1 MKKNLGE
8 AVWNTCFG
16 IPNKTNDNVKAWLD
30 QAEICSRPSLKLV
43 RKSNGKW
50 DKPRAPFC
58 IEDKSDKITI
68 LQWFQDLKFPDAYAA
83 NIRRGVN
90 LLQRKIL
97 GLKSHDYHIFV
108 ERLLPVAFRG
118 FLSEHIWHSLAE
130 LSFFYRQ
137 LCSKELSKDVV
148 CSLECNVPVL
158 LCKLEKIFPPG
169 FFNPMQH
176 LIIHLPYEARL
187 GGPFQARWMYPYER

>member
-16 IPNKTNDNVKAWLD
+16 IPNKTKDNVKARLD

-97 GLKSHDYHIFV
+97 GLKSHAITS
-108 ERLLPVAFRG
+108 LQQQQQ
-118 FLSEHIWHSLAE
+118 HSL
-130 LSFFYRQ
+130 
-137 LCSKELSKDVV
+137 
-148 CSLECNVPVL
+148 
-158 LCKLEKIFPPG
+158 FPKQVG
-169 FFNPMQH
+169 V
-176 LIIHLPYEARL
+176 
-187 GGPFQARWMYPYER
+187 G